1 MKFIKKILYFYVKGG
16 NIILKKGNIEHESVI
31 EKGDLNMAVLAKPSK
46 KAFVVACEDKE
57 KFENAKMPKSQWRR
71 IRQISSK
78 FDKNNLKMNTDNE

>member
-1 MKFIKKILYFYVKGG
+1 
-16 NIILKKGNIEHESVI
+16 
-31 EKGDLNMAVLAKPSK
+31 MAVLAKPSK